1 MKITAKKILNKILT
15 VCLMI
20 SLIVGITPA
29 AFVKAAP
36 TVAISGTVNNSG
48 NYISLNWSN
57 SDLTGSYRYM
67 VTKKDGSS
75 TTYQTIPLKRTAK
88 VLNIYPGGGTPIA
101 GRTDLE
107 GRQLDTSANVK
118 LWMEEEGV
126 GKSNGNTLIKVDC
139 INITD
144 FNNNPDNYLK
154 KDTSGNYNYD
164 VVFTGAWDNNNN
176 CDLTSSSETV
186 IQSFITAGGGY
197 LGGHDTTTGYNNAHP
212 NFNTLA
218 ENNLNMAIDDYTM
231 IPLYGGSTPTATIDI
246 NIVKKGSLINYPWTV
261 SGTTLTVPS
270 SHSTHQFAMGDVWM
284 KYASSEFNTIE
295 TTSFNGNAGTN
306 NFYLTTWNNAAM
318 IQTGHSNGNATI
330 DEKKI
335 LANTLLYL
343 AQISTETSF
352 DDHTAQDVTAPNSI
366 DASTVQ
372 INVDAD
378 KKATVTFAASE
389 DIGNTYSYRLKA
401 IGMTDNST
409 TWSEPISQTIMSG
422 MNGYAVVVDKI
433 AATVPGDTVTTTDC
447 TYETTA
453 LSAGNWYVH
462 IKAIDKVGNASS
474 VIHVPFTV
482 SQTAPTATTAAASS
496 ITLTGAVLN
505 ATVNTNSESTA
516 VTFEYGTST
525 SYGASVSAVGS
536 PVSGASESAVSAT
549 VSDLLPNTTYHY
561 RVKAVNA
568 GGTSYGSDQTFTTAV
583 FYPTELV
590 NGGFEYPSL
599 SGKASN
605 GQWWYDFY
613 PFATSGIAAGTYN
626 KSGATDVITGFN
638 YNQFNWNTTAQ
649 GSKRYFEVGTKP
661 DVASWGVQFVP
672 EGDQFIELN
681 AIDVTATYQDLATT
695 PGQVIYWSLY
705 QGGVWY
711 PAKPNINNT
720 MAVRIGTQSQLTD
733 TSMLVTSQTAFD
745 QSWSNRVI
753 YNINDMTEVTE
764 TPSAYNGKDS
774 NKKQLYTEAK
784 RWTKYEGI
792 YVVPE
797 GQTVTRF
804 AFASLSTADPLS
816 GNMLDGISF
825 RTATAQETTELVIP
839 ATEISISG
847 AGAADSI
854 TTNGGSIQMQSII
867 SPSDATYQTVNWSV
881 ENGTGSASIT
891 QTGLLTAITNGTVT
905 VKATAKDG
913 AAVIGSKI
921 ITISGQDVPATSIDA
936 AKAAAQ
942 NASYSD
948 MTQATATEEAAIVDT
963 LKTAAETA
971 VNDNSIIITIN
982 KVGYTA
988 PIAGTSANPSGTD
1001 GSYVFTITVS
1011 KDLQSQTTEQ
1021 KTIRIAATAYTGV
1034 TDVQAVAA
1042 AMEALVDGSAN
1053 VAFGADQATKT
1064 AEVQAYVNGILSS
1077 TANAAGVSAAVTY
1090 NSSTGKYEVTITK
1103 GSVSDSK
1110 SLTITLNV
1118 APDPD
1123 IAAVDAAKAAAQNA
1137 SYLDMTQETATGEAA
1152 IVSALKAA
1160 AEAAVGNSS
1169 VTITINTFSYTEP
1182 TAGTSVNP
1190 GGTNGSFVFTI
1201 SVSKGVHNQ
1210 TTEQKT
1216 ISITAEAYTGITD
1229 EQAVAA
1235 AKEAL
1240 VDGSAMIP
1248 FGADQGTKTAAVQA
1262 YVNGILSSTTDAA
1275 GVSAAV
1281 TYNSTTGQY
1290 EVTIMKGSSSDNKS
1304 LTMILNETTDPD
1316 IVVVNDIRLAVE
1328 GVSYADM
1335 AQAEA
1340 TNETVIADSLK
1351 AAAVTAVTGGAI
1363 ITVNKI
1369 SYTAPISG
1377 TSANPSGTDGSYV
1390 FTITVSKGVQSQ
1402 STAQKTITIIASA
1415 YTGVTDVQAVAAI
1428 KAALVDGTVNVPYG
1442 ADQAAIIAA
1451 VQAYVNDKLSSTADA
1466 VGVTAVVT
1474 YNSGTGKYEVALSK
1488 GSINDSK
1495 SLTMT
1500 VNAAPAPSGDSQ
1512 TFVTKPE
1519 TKTITVIE
1527 VPHSIP
1533 NERLLMVEPVG
1544 EAFDKSV
1551 EVRLKEDT
1559 ITESMVRMVMES
1571 LSSTLNIENAQIFPL
1586 DISIYLKG
1594 TDTKVQPKEGTA
1606 VIITCPIPTAMLTN
1620 MDKLV
1625 VVCVIDEELKVLPST
1640 LVMKDGVACAQF
1652 TATHFSPYAF
1662 VIDYDNNLADNAEGT
1677 SYDDVTHISANLT
1690 AAAGTLTKIDLDG
1703 IKEGSIITYHVCTP
1717 TLISIDKNGNL
1728 FTKKAGNAILMA
1740 NVTYDGAVTTYTI
1753 HITVKKAKG
1762 GTKVGFIQ
1770 YYDDIVSCNNINYRI
1785 TAEATDKTEGT
1796 ATVANNQINKN
1807 LPQKV
1812 VIPATITYRGKTYK
1826 VTSIDES
1833 AFYNMNKITS
1843 VTIPAGVEEI
1853 STTAFV
1859 SCDSL
1864 KTFTVSSDN
1873 KHYSAKKGMLLN
1885 KEGTILIAYPSA
1897 KGTIII
1903 DKKIKVIGA
1912 YAFSACKYL
1921 TGVVI
1926 PKTVTRIEGCA
1937 FSHSKS
1943 LSKATF
1949 QSMTVPEIPFL
1960 GIFERVN
1967 EACTILV
1974 PGNHLSKYQTAF
1986 KNARMPKGASVIK
1999 SE

>member
-1 MKITAKKILNKILT
+1 MKVTAKKDLNKILI
-15 VCLMI
+15 VCLII
-20 SLIVGITPA
+20 SLIVGMTPA
-29 AFVKAAP
+29 TFAKAAP
-36 TVAISGTVNNSG
+36 TIAISGTANNLG
-48 NYISLNWSN
+48 NYIALNWSN
-57 SDLTGSYRYM
+57 SGSAGSYRYM

-126 GKSNGNTLIKVDC
+126 GKSNGNTLITVDC
-139 INITD
+139 ISISD
-144 FNNNPDNYLK
+144 FNSNPGNYLYT
-154 KDTSGNYNYD
+154 DNSGNYNYD
-164 VVFTGAWDNNNN
+164 VVFTGAWDNNNYR
-176 CDLTSSSETV
+176 DLNNSSKSV
-186 IQSFITAGGGY
+186 IQNFITAGGGY
-197 LGGHDTTTGYNNAHP
+197 LGGHDTTNGYNNRNP
-212 NFNTLA
+212 YFNALA
-218 ENNLNMAIDDYTM
+218 RDNLNMAIGSYTM
-231 IPLYGGSTPTATIDI
+231 IPLYGGSNPTSTIDI

-284 KYASSEFNTIE
+284 KYTSSEFNTFE
-295 TTSFNGNAGTN
+295 NTFYNGNAGTN

-343 AQISTETSF
+343 AQISTETTF
-352 DDHTAQDVTAPNSI
+352 DDHTAQDVMAPNSI

-372 INVDAD
+372 INVGEDN
-378 KKATVTFAASE
+378 KATVTFAASE
-389 DIGNTYSYRLKA
+389 DNGNTYSYQLKA
-401 IGMTDNST
+401 MGMTDNST

-422 MNGYAVVVDKI
+422 MNGYAIVVDEI
-433 AATVPGDTVTTTDC
+433 AATVPDDTVTTTDC

-453 LSAGNWYVH
+453 LSAGTWYAH
-462 IKAIDKVGNASS
+462 IKAIDNVGNASS

-482 SQTAPTATTAAASS
+482 SQA
-496 ITLTGAVLN
+496 
-505 ATVNTNSESTA
+505 
-516 VTFEYGTST
+516 
-525 SYGASVSAVGS
+525 
-536 PVSGASESAVSAT
+536 
-549 VSDLLPNTTYHY
+549 D
-561 RVKAVNA
+561 
-568 GGTSYGSDQTFTTAV
+568 
-583 FYPTELV
+583 
-590 NGGFEYPSL
+590 
-599 SGKASN
+599 
-605 GQWWYDFY
+605 
-613 PFATSGIAAGTYN
+613 
-626 KSGATDVITGFN
+626 TDV
-638 YNQFNWNTTAQ
+638 QA
-649 GSKRYFEVGTKP
+649 
-661 DVASWGVQFVP
+661 VA
-672 EGDQFIELN
+672 
-681 AIDVTATYQDLATT
+681 
-695 PGQVIYWSLY
+695 
-705 QGGVWY
+705 
-711 PAKPNINNT
+711 
-720 MAVRIGTQSQLTD
+720 
-733 TSMLVTSQTAFD
+733 
-745 QSWSNRVI
+745 
-753 YNINDMTEVTE
+753 
-764 TPSAYNGKDS
+764 
-774 NKKQLYTEAK
+774 
-784 RWTKYEGI
+784 
-792 YVVPE
+792 
-797 GQTVTRF
+797 
-804 AFASLSTADPLS
+804 
-816 GNMLDGISF
+816 
-825 RTATAQETTELVIP
+825 
-839 ATEISISG
+839 
-847 AGAADSI
+847 
-854 TTNGGSIQMQSII
+854 
-867 SPSDATYQTVNWSV
+867 
-881 ENGTGSASIT
+881 
-891 QTGLLTAITNGTVT
+891 
-905 VKATAKDG
+905 
-913 AAVIGSKI
+913 
-921 ITISGQDVPATSIDA
+921 A
-936 AKAAAQ
+936 AKAAIVNSSVNVAFGADQ
-942 NASYSD
+942 TAKTAAVQTYVDGIISNTANAAGVTAAVIYNSTTGNYDVAITKGSANDSKSLTMTVIIAPDPDIATVNSAKTGAENASYLD
-948 MTQATATEEAAIVDT
+948 MTQAQATNEAAIVDT

-971 VNDNSIIITIN
+971 VNDNSIIIIIN
-982 KVGYTA
+982 KLGYTA

-1011 KDLQSQTTEQ
+1011 KGLQSQTTEQ

-1064 AEVQAYVNGILSS
+1064 AAVQAYVNGILSS

-1090 NSSTGKYEVTITK
+1090 NSSTGKYEITITK
-1103 GSVSDSK
+1103 GSISDSK
-1110 SLTITLNV
+1110 SLTMTLNV

-1152 IVSALKAA
+1152 IVSALKATAEAAVNNSSVNITINKVDYTAPISGTSANPSGTDGSYSFTVRVSKGAHNQTTEQKTIRIAATAYTGITDVQAVAAAMEALVDGSANVAFGADQTTKTAAVQAYVNGILSSTANAAGVSAAVTYNSSTGQYEVTITKGSISDSKSLTMTLNETIDPDIAAIDAAKAAAQNASYLDMTQAVATGETAIVSALKAA
-1160 AEAAVGNSS
+1160 AEAAVSNSS
-1169 VTITINTFSYTEP
+1169 VTITIDKVSYTEP
-1182 TAGTSVNP
+1182 TAGTSINP
-1190 GGTNGSFVFTI
+1190 SGTNGSYVFTI
-1201 SVSKGVHNQ
+1201 TVTRGLQSQ

-1216 ISITAEAYTGITD
+1216 ISITAEAYTGLTD
-1229 EQAVAA
+1229 VQAVAA

-1248 FGADQGTKTAAVQA
+1248 FGADQAIKTAAVQA
-1262 YVNGILSSTTDAA
+1262 YVNGILSGMTDAA

-1290 EVTIMKGSSSDNKS
+1290 EVTIMKGSSSDSKC
-1304 LTMILNETTDPD
+1304 LTMTLNETTDPD
-1316 IVVVNDIRLAVE
+1316 IVVVNDSRLAVE
-1328 GVSYADM
+1328 GVSYANM
-1335 AQAEA
+1335 TQAEA
-1340 TNETVIADSLK
+1340 NNETVIADSLK
-1351 AAAVTAVTGGAI
+1351 TAAVTAVTGGAI
-1363 ITVNKI
+1363 TVTINKI

-1390 FTITVSKGVQSQ
+1390 FTITVSKGLQSQ

-1428 KAALVDGTVNVPYG
+1428 KAALVDVTVNVPYG

-1474 YNSGTGKYEVALSK
+1474 YNSSTGKYEVALSK

-1500 VNAAPAPSGDSQ
+1500 VIAAPAPSEDSQ

-1559 ITESMVRMVMES
+1559 VTEGMVRMVMES

-1606 VIITCPIPTAMLTN
+1606 VIITCPIPAAMLTN

-1677 SYDDVTHISANLT
+1677 LYDDVTHISANLT

-1703 IKEGSIITYHVCTP
+1703 IKEGSTITYHVCTP
-1717 TLISIDKNGNL
+1717 TLISIDNNGNL

-1785 TAEATDKTEGT
+1785 TAEATDKAEGT
-1796 ATVANNQINKN
+1796 AAVANNQINKN

-1812 VIPATITYRGKTYK
+1812 VIPATITYQGKTYK

-1833 AFYNMNKITS
+1833 AFYNMNNITS

-1937 FSHSKS
+1937 FSNSKS
-1943 LSKATF
+1943 LSKVTF

-1960 GIFERVN
+1960 GIFEKVN

-1974 PGNHLSKYQTAF
+1974 PGNHLSKYQAAF

-1999 SE
+1999 SELK